1 MIKDNIE
8 DLFDNLVDKVLIVQ
22 NSSLIDQDLDLAVQ
36 LKDRLLKLSKHE
48 ENFRSKKFYFE
59 AIFLDLF
66 DRTSSHPRIK
76 FELTKIKQETIMQKW
91 KQARNSFWGFGDQ
104 EATWKF
110 PEEGFDLDA
119 YFSSNWF
126 HPSIDSYPN
135 EKKELETSKNSYKQS
150 DITFFDYFKKRLA
163 IYDVVEPTD
172 HIKYYKG
179 IIRKKYLD
187 LLRKKMEVIL

>member
-150 DITFFDYFKKRLA
+150 DITFFDYFKKRLE
-163 IYDVVEPTD
+163 IYDICQPSDHVKYFEGTD
-172 HIKYYKG
+172 
-179 IIRKKYLD
+179 RKKYFD
-187 LLRKKMEVIL
+187 FLRKVFNPIL

>member
-8 DLFDNLVDKVLIVQ
+8 DLFDNLVDKALIVQ
-22 NSSLIDQDLDLAVQ
+22 NSLLIEQDLLLAVQ

-66 DRTSSHPRIK
+66 DRTVSHPKIK
-76 FELTKIKQETIMQKW
+76 YETTKIKQETLKQKLD
-91 KQARNSFWGFGDQ
+91 QAIDSHVGFGDQ
-104 EATWKF
+104 EITWKF